1 MMIDLDKE
9 APILLA
15 DFGKLVKKHY
25 NTVHRWWRR
34 GLKVD
39 PNDPDSPTVK
49 IETVRISNGRATTV
63 AAYDRFLAK
72 LNEDAQ

>member
-15 DFGKLVKKHY
+15 DFGRLIKKHY

-34 GLKVD
+34 GLKVERD
-39 PNDPDSPTVK
+39 DGNSRVVK
-49 IETVRISNGRATTV
+49 LETVRISNGRATSV
-63 AAYDRFLAK
+63 EAYDRFLDK
-72 LNEDAQ
+72 LNEET